1 MVILCSDRH
10 VSEAIL
16 YPTSLNWRPCIRGV
30 ASFLYWRNRWKS
42 VRIGVFRDI
51 LKISLSLIVFFFP
64 LGNVINRLFLFQSLQ
79 NLIIFCSNLI
89 TLSLSLF
96 EVETFVSR
104 GVSWGARTVWVS
116 AFHPWTLDS
125 GIISTCISSFDKA
138 ILSWGPHSSHYNWS
152 ICY

>member
-1 MVILCSDRH
+1 M
-10 VSEAIL
+10 
-16 YPTSLNWRPCIRGV
+16 
-30 ASFLYWRNRWKS
+30 
-42 VRIGVFRDI
+42 RIGVFRDI

-104 GVSWGARTVWVS
+104 GVS
-116 AFHPWTLDS
+116 
-125 GIISTCISSFDKA
+125 
-138 ILSWGPHSSHYNWS
+138 
-152 ICY
+152 